1 MIWIL
6 TEDHHFDLV
15 QRRGIERV
23 ENQWA
28 GRVDLFAGGMFLAQW
43 PGSSVW
49 VLGTFFAIELIF
61 QGWAAIALAR
71 AIRSTFDGVK
81 SR

>member
-1 MIWIL
+1 MNA
-6 TEDHHFDLV
+6 LV
-15 QRRGIERV
+15 PLQQWFQRHAA
-23 ENQWA
+23 WA
-28 GRVDLFAGGMFLAQW
+28 GGLAA
-43 PGSSVW
+43 PLLVITVLSMMVLPLAPW

-81 SR
+81 PR